1 MTVTSTTRAEQN
13 NIKAIISSSYNKL
26 YSEFATSELSEV
38 GNYKILNQIGEGSFG
53 KVYLALHKPTH
64 RKVVIKTSAKNDPNI
79 VREVFYHRQ
88 FTYPYITKLYEI
100 IVTETKVWMV
110 LEYCPGKELYD
121 HLLKMKRIPI
131 AECSELF
138 AQIVGAVYYAHSL
151 NCVHRDLKLEN
162 ILLDKNG
169 NAKLTDFGFTR
180 ECMQKFSLET
190 ICGTTVYMA
199 PELTERKTYDGFKI
213 DIWALGVILYTMIC
227 GTMPFDEED
236 EPKTKWRI
244 INEDPEFSDDIMSP
258 ESKDLVKKL
267 LEKDPANR
275 PSVKEI
281 LLHSFLQPYGSMILE
296 KTDKIISKQ
305 RGGSTHFNS
314 KLEKRLLKRLGRM
327 GFDTQSIKQSILKK
341 KCDSLSGLWLL
352 LLEKEKKHE
361 KRHYPRR
368 SRSILSVRRVIESS
382 LSGDPVSHDNDL
394 YKASL
399 EVPKVASIS
408 KMISRTADTG
418 KSMTQQLSHRKY
430 SEPTMT
436 GDVKPAVSHGR
447 SISSITGMNT
457 TQKTEANPKKNNIF
471 KKVSDFFKNKKHDT
485 YTQSNNGSL
494 PNGSSTNSGRSFA
507 SIKNSID
514 STITRNS
521 PNKKTTQAPSKL
533 STSTTN
539 VTLYNN
545 QRKKLSVEKIQI
557 EEPKVK
563 RIKSTLSVDTSIHGS
578 NIIYD
583 DPHQYLLS
591 PSQSYDNKKVPLT
604 QIHSR
609 PLSSISQISNETY
622 TSDYSTDGTTSFFQ
636 RTPSESYRPPLYKSN
651 SANAASQYSLSSN
664 LNGQSSEKLNNVGK
678 SHGRFIRRNQSVR
691 SETSSTSE
699 RSSKTDSFY
708 DITTASLPVVSDM
721 RNTHRI
727 TPIKEYNSPRVGVVQ
742 HPWAGKRSYNASR
755 RNPIQRSRNRKS
767 AFLKNNSHETDS
779 VIKEEEYVSSSGG
792 DDIAATPT
800 GSFTT
805 SPFTYSRVHHHDTL
819 LDRSNA
825 LGEKT
830 ELCSEEENDENEGN
844 VISPMRSNTP
854 KIDSA
859 INTPPN
865 GSYPGI
871 VYPYPK
877 MYQLQQRSSQSLRL
891 PKVISPDSEWSAYI
905 SDSKLSFR
913 AGSGDEDEDE
923 DDADADAD
931 DDDDS
936 DHGADL
942 EDNFSEGDFETSR
955 D

>member
-1 MTVTSTTRAEQN
+1 MTVTSTTKAEQN

-26 YSEFATSELSEV
+26 YSEFATTELSEV
-38 GNYKILNQIGEGSFG
+38 GNYKILDQIGEGSFG

-162 ILLDKNG
+162 ILLDKKG

-199 PELTERKTYDGFKI
+199 PELTERKMYDGYKI

-244 INEDPEFSDDIMSP
+244 INEDPEFNDEIMSP

-267 LEKDPANR
+267 LQKDPTKR

-281 LLHSFLQPYGSMILE
+281 LLHSFLQPYGSIILE

-305 RGGSTHFNS
+305 RAGSTHFNS

-382 LSGDPVSHDNDL
+382 LSGDPISHDDNL
-394 YKASL
+394 CKSSL
-399 EVPKVASIS
+399 EVPKMASIS
-408 KMISRTADTG
+408 KMITKTADTS
-418 KSMTQQLSHRKY
+418 KSMTQQLSNRKF
-430 SEPTMT
+430 SEPTMVR
-436 GDVKPAVSHGR
+436 DIKPSVNHGR
-447 SISSITGMNT
+447 STSSITAMKV
-457 TQKTEANPKKNNIF
+457 TQENESSPKKNNIF
-471 KKVSDFFKNKKHDT
+471 KKVSDFFKIKRHDA

-494 PNGSSTNSGRSFA
+494 PNGSSTTSGRSFA
-507 SIKNSID
+507 SIKNSIE
-514 STITRNS
+514 STRSRNS
-521 PNKKTTQAPSKL
+521 PNKKTAEAVNKS

-539 VTLYNN
+539 VTLYNK
-545 QRKKLSVEKIQI
+545 QRKKPSAEKIQI

-563 RIKSTLSVDTSIHGS
+563 KIKSILSIETSRQES
-578 NIIYD
+578 NIMYD
-583 DPHQYLLS
+583 DPDQYLLS
-591 PSQSYDNKKVPLT
+591 PSQSYDNKKVPLA

-622 TSDYSTDGTTSFFQ
+622 TSDYSTDGTTSFFH
-636 RTPSESYRPPLYKSN
+636 RTPSESFKPPLYKSN
-651 SANAASQYSLSSN
+651 SANAISQHSLSSN
-664 LNGQSSEKLNNVGK
+664 PNGQSTDKK
-678 SHGRFIRRNQSVR
+678 SQGRFIRRNQSVR

-708 DITTASLPVVSDM
+708 DITTASLPMASDM

-727 TPIKEYNSPRVGVVQ
+727 PPIKDYNLSRVGAVQ
-742 HPWAGKRSYNASR
+742 HPWAGKRSYSASR

-767 AFLKNNSHETDS
+767 AFLKNNSRETDS

-800 GSFTT
+800 GSLTT

-819 LDRSNA
+819 LERPDPLS
-825 LGEKT
+825 EKT

-844 VISPMRSNTP
+844 VISPVRSTTP
-854 KIDSA
+854 KIDSTV
-859 INTPPN
+859 NTPPN
-865 GSYPGI
+865 GAYPGFG
-871 VYPYPK
+871 YPFPK
-877 MYQLQQRSSQSLRL
+877 LYQLHQRSSQSLRS
-891 PKVISPDSEWSAYI
+891 PKLISPVSEWSAYI
-905 SDSKLSFR
+905 SDSKSSFR

-923 DDADADAD
+923 DEDDVDAD

-936 DHGADL
+936 VHGADL
-942 EDNFSEGDFETSR
+942 EDNFSEGDFEMSR